1 MIERMNLVMDEVVM
15 DWGCCQQIASWAA
28 LIFLWGLGVF
38 EFLTLSLVQSY

>member
-1 MIERMNLVMDEVVM
+1 MIERIDLVMDGLGM
-15 DWGCCQQIASWAA
+15 DWGCCQRIASWTA

>member
-1 MIERMNLVMDEVVM
+1 MIERVDLVMEVVEM
-15 DWGCCQQIASWAA
+15 DWGCCQRIASWAA